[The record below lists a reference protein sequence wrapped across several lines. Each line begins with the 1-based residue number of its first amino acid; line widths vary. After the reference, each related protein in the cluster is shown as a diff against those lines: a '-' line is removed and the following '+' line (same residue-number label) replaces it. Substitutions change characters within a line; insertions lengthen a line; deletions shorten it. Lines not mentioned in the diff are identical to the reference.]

1 MGLSYEDL
9 VEIPEKVLTW
19 LRDTL
24 KEAVKAIIKALGL
37 CACIT
42 NISLLRS
49 GSKVMKE
56 LSGLDAGFAK
66 LKGEA
71 KAADAG
77 LSDVSK
83 IEFSVEVLKEVVST
97 VGDVMGAVTEF
108 LALAAKKA
116 AKDTVEEAEELV
128 EVMKSFMAFLD
139 GGFAFAL
146 PKFEVD
152 DLKDFFSNITNI
164 IPEAMK
170 NAGFKLFKFLMKM
183 ADDTVKA
190 FATSCTTMLAILM
203 PETAVEE
210 GAFEV
215 MVAGVEG
222 SDDIC
227 LLSMLGLIR
236 IGNKLEEKEK
246 EVLDLF
252 DKVAEN
258 DGNSA
263 AKKAAA
269 VVSKTVLQTLEFVED
284 GMDAMD
290 DALSD
295 AGSAIE
301 DVAEGARDFMKKI
314 F

>member
-24 KEAVKAIIKALGL
+24 KEAVKTIVKALGL

-42 NISLLRS
+42 NIGLLRS

-83 IEFSVEVLKEVVST
+83 IEFSLEILKEVAST

-116 AKDTVEEAEELV
+116 AKDTFEEAEELV
-128 EVMKSFMAFLD
+128 EVMKSFVAFLD
-139 GGFAFAL
+139 GGFSFAL

-152 DLKDFFSNITNI
+152 DLKDFFSNISDI

-170 NAGFKLFKFLMKM
+170 DAGFNLFKFLMKM

-203 PETAVEE
+203 PETAVKE
-210 GAFEV
+210 GAYEI
-215 MVAGVEG
+215 MVAGVGG

-236 IGNKLEEKEK
+236 IGNKMEDKEQ

-252 DKVAEN
+252 EKVSEN
-258 DGNSA
+258 DGSSV
-263 AKKAAA
+263 AKKTAA
-269 VVSKTVLQTLEFVED
+269 VVSKTVLQTLEFMED
-284 GMDAMD
+284 GMDAF
-290 DALSD
+290 SD

-301 DVAEGARDFMKKI
+301 DVADGAKDFLKKL